1 MKLIQAHT
9 KVLSQIINLLNN
21 LSVAQLTYK
30 SNLLY
35 NASIGE
41 HIRHII
47 EFYRCCLSQSKNGII
62 NYDSRPRE
70 KQLEKDPN
78 ATIKAINELLS
89 ELNNAKND
97 KKSLHL
103 QSQCIDSLEG
113 VPTNLERELV
123 FCLDHCIHHQ
133 SIIKIGLKEMGLDKL
148 IDKDFGVAFST
159 LSYRKQCAS

>member
-47 EFYRCCLSQSKNGII
+47 EFYRCCLWQSKNGII

-78 ATIKAINELLS
+78 ATIKAISELLS

>member
-1 MKLIQAHT
+1 MKVVQAHT
-9 KVLSQIINLLNN
+9 KVLGQLINLLNN

-47 EFYRCCLSQSKNGII
+47 EFYRCCLYESKNGII
-62 NYDSRPRE
+62 NYDLRPRE
-70 KQLEKDPN
+70 KQLEKDPT

-89 ELNNAKND
+89 ELNSVKTDNI
-97 KKSLHL
+97 SLHL
-103 QSQCIDSLEG
+103 QSLCIDNLEG

-133 SIIKIGLKEMGLDKL
+133 SIIKIGLKEMELDKL

-159 LSYRKQCAS
+159 QSFRKQCAS

>member
-9 KVLSQIINLLNN
+9 KVLGQLINLLNN

-41 HIRHII
+41 HIRHVI
-47 EFYRCCLSQSKNGII
+47 EFYKCCLFNSKNGII

-70 KQLEKDPN
+70 KLLEKDPN
-78 ATIKAINELLS
+78 AAIKSINELLS
-89 ELNNAKND
+89 ELNNVKND
-97 KKSLHL
+97 KRSLHL
-103 QSQCIDSLEG
+103 QSQCIQSSQG

-123 FCLDHCIHHQ
+123 FCLDHCVHHQ
-133 SIIKIGLKEMGLDKL
+133 SIIKIGLKDMGLDKL
-148 IDKDFGVAFST
+148 IDKNFGVAFST
-159 LSYRKQCAS
+159 QSYRKQCAS